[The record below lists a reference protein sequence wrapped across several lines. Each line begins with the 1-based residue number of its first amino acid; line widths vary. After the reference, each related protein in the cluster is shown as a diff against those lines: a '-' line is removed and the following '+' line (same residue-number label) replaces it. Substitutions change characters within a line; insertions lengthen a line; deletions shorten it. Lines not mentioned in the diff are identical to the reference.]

1 MPLAELSSCMVDQDP
16 FDRDLI
22 YFMRRGGM
30 TGAAIARALG
40 VPYSRVRRIL
50 NPPMSNDARNNE
62 TIRSQVAGKNSQ
74 PDQRN
79 AI

>member
-1 MPLAELSSCMVDQDP
+1 
-16 FDRDLI
+16 
-22 YFMRRGGM
+22 
-30 TGAAIARALG
+30 
-40 VPYSRVRRIL
+40 VRRIL